1 MRSSTQRLGFSSNFP
16 ATVIAKEGTAANDTA
31 KAFLKLAKSKKMQE
45 NLLKYGLRPAIAGI
59 ALPDYM
65 PLNIG
70 VGDSPRNRGD
80 LKKFWDIVG
89 TVPSVKEAKMNVF

>member
-1 MRSSTQRLGFSSNFP
+1 
-16 ATVIAKEGTAANDTA
+16 
-31 KAFLKLAKSKKMQE
+31 
-45 NLLKYGLRPAIAGI
+45 
-59 ALPDYM
+59 M

-89 TVPSVKEAKMNVF
+89 TVSSVKEAKMNVF

>member
-1 MRSSTQRLGFSSNFP
+1 
-16 ATVIAKEGTAANDTA
+16 
-31 KAFLKLAKSKKMQE
+31 MQE

-59 ALPDYM
+59 APPDYM

-70 VGDSPRNRGD
+70 VGDSPRNRAD

-89 TVPSVKEAKMNVF
+89 TVPSVKEAKMNAF